1 VLSLKVGGQT
11 ANSERKASAVPSQA
25 SFGCIQAS
33 QPSIEIDNFQF
44 RRKIPGSFE
53 EVFFSRTGVKKLE
66 QLPREIF
73 TLDISGRPTLALQAQ
88 SIEFARGICA
98 LPDFRLDL
106 SEITSDGVP
115 VCSADSVL
123 EVRRA
128 TEEEVA
134 AFKRGAG
141 LAPAAEEL
149 TFVILIKVDR
159 VNVVAIAR
167 QADDAV

>member
-1 VLSLKVGGQT
+1 M
-11 ANSERKASAVPSQA
+11 ER
-25 SFGCIQAS
+25 
-33 QPSIEIDNFQF
+33 
-44 RRKIPGSFE
+44 
-53 EVFFSRTGVKKLE
+53 
-66 QLPREIF
+66 LPCEIF

-88 SIEFARGICA
+88 SIEFARDICA
-98 LPDFRLDL
+98 VPDFRLDL
-106 SEITSDGVP
+106 SEVTSDGVP

-141 LAPAAEEL
+141 SAPAAEEF

>member
-1 VLSLKVGGQT
+1 MARQ
-11 ANSERKASAVPSQA
+11 RIPSAKLAQFLPGTNFGCSQA
-25 SFGCIQAS
+25 SQL
-33 QPSIEIDNFQF
+33 PIEIDNFQS
-44 RRKIPGSFE
+44 RRKIPPPFE
-53 EVFFSRTGVKKLE
+53 EVFSRKGVDKLE

-98 LPDFRLDL
+98 VPDFRLDL

-128 TEEEVA
+128 TEEEIA

-141 LAPAAEEL
+141 LAPAAEEF

-159 VNVVAIAR
+159 VKVVAITR
-167 QADDAV
+167 QADDTV

>member
-1 VLSLKVGGQT
+1 
-11 ANSERKASAVPSQA
+11 
-25 SFGCIQAS
+25 
-33 QPSIEIDNFQF
+33 
-44 RRKIPGSFE
+44 
-53 EVFFSRTGVKKLE
+53 LE

-73 TLDISGRPTLALQAQ
+73 TLDIDGRPTLALQAQ
-88 SIEFARGICA
+88 NTEFACGICA
-98 LPDFRLDL
+98 VPDFRLDL

>member
-1 VLSLKVGGQT
+1 LTISNRDAKFPDHLK
-11 ANSERKASAVPSQA
+11 K
-25 SFGCIQAS
+25 SF
-33 QPSIEIDNFQF
+33 PE
-44 RRKIPGSFE
+44 K
-53 EVFFSRTGVKKLE
+53 GVEKLE

-98 LPDFRLDL
+98 VPDFRLDL

-128 TEEEVA
+128 SEEEIA

-141 LAPAAEEL
+141 LAPAAEEF

-159 VNVVAIAR
+159 VKVVAITR
-167 QADDAV
+167 QADDTV